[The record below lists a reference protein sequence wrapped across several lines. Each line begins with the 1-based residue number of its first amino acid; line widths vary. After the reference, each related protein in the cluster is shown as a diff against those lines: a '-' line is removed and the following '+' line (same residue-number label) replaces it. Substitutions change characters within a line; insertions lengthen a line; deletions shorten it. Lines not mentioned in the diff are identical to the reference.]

1 MIDRSVSKAARMP
14 WAIIAIAWFAFLAS
28 FFLPATDVVEVGG
41 VAPGTPLSGW
51 QAFTASLLTFA
62 TMFPRMMLAEPR
74 CLLFLAF
81 PLMNLLA
88 FAAPL
93 FAMFAPEEAEYL
105 GAVLIP
111 LAAIPL
117 LLPRVLTG
125 NLFIGFYLWIGSFI
139 GMSLG
144 GAWLSHAVSKLPFDN
159 LERK

>member
-1 MIDRSVSKAARMP
+1 MP
-14 WAIIAIAWFAFLAS
+14 WAIIAIAWFAFLVS

-62 TMFPRMMLAEPR
+62 AMFPWMMFAEPR

-88 FAAPL
+88 FVAPM
-93 FAMFAPEEAEYL
+93 FALLAPEEAEYL
-105 GAVLIP
+105 GLVLIP

-117 LLPRVLTG
+117 LLPHVLTG
-125 NLFIGFYLWIGSFI
+125 NLLIGFYLWIGSFF

-144 GAWLSHAVSKLPFDN
+144 GIWLSYTTNRFGFADDP
-159 LERK
+159 ECE